1 MIFRPVACE
10 QLSLQALSLVSP
22 TAPGGSVSIN
32 LQQSKEQLAQIKQN
46 PISVKEGV
54 EYSVK
59 IRFSVGSDILS
70 GLKYVQ
76 VVKRAGIKVDKMEE
90 MIGSYGPRPEPYEK
104 TFASSEAPSGMMARG
119 TYSVRSR
126 VVDDD
131 GNVFADWDWAFK
143 VSSSFSETM
152 PKWQS
157 TDDNPPASCLAS
169 SVDCKGLVIL
179 QASAQSCLLPP
190 ILFVPSTQSS
200 PSRNL
205 SNANLSVTIEPC

>member
-1 MIFRPVACE
+1 MSHAQEPTIGDEELATTTAVGYKVGEKKSLAEYSQLDAEDESLARWKASLGIGASTGAVDPNAPK
-10 QLSLQALSLVSP
+10 LSLHNLSLVSP
-22 TAPGGSVSIN
+22 TAPGGVVSIN

-46 PISVKEGV
+46 PINVKEGV

-90 MIGSYGPRPEPYEK
+90 MIGSYSPRAEPYEK

-119 TYSVRSR
+119 NYSVRSR

-131 GNVFADWDWAFK
+131 NNVFADWEWAFK
-143 VSSSFSETM
+143 IA
-152 PKWQS
+152 KDW
-157 TDDNPPASCLAS
+157 
-169 SVDCKGLVIL
+169 
-179 QASAQSCLLPP
+179 
-190 ILFVPSTQSS
+190 
-200 PSRNL
+200 
-205 SNANLSVTIEPC
+205 

>member
-1 MIFRPVACE
+1 MSHAQEPTIGDEELATTTAAGYKVGEKKSLAEYSQLDAEDESLARWKASLGIGASTGAVDPNAPK
-10 QLSLQALSLVSP
+10 LSLHNLSLVSP
-22 TAPGGSVSIN
+22 TAPGGVVSIN

-46 PISVKEGV
+46 PINVKEGV

-90 MIGSYGPRPEPYEK
+90 MIGSYGPRAEPYEK

-119 TYSVRSR
+119 NYSIRSR

-131 GNVFADWDWAFK
+131 NNVFADWEWAFK
-143 VSSSFSETM
+143 IA
-152 PKWQS
+152 KDW
-157 TDDNPPASCLAS
+157 
-169 SVDCKGLVIL
+169 
-179 QASAQSCLLPP
+179 
-190 ILFVPSTQSS
+190 
-200 PSRNL
+200 
-205 SNANLSVTIEPC
+205 